1 MNLTEAMT
9 TLLAYARQNNAGSL
23 RMVGRDES
31 GSATYLVMVVEG
43 PDTQDMIDAVEAV
56 EAIWA
61 KAEEMRKP

>member
-1 MNLTEAMT
+1 
-9 TLLAYARQNNAGSL
+9 
-23 RMVGRDES
+23 MVGRDES